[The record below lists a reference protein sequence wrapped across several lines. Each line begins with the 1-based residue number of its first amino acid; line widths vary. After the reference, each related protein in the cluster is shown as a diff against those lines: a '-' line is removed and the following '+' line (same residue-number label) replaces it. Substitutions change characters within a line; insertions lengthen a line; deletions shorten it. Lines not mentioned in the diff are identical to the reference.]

1 MRGDGGHPAQ
11 DLDELVPAVR
21 KRQGDRFGGRLM
33 AGVRSM
39 DRSRGM
45 GSICRSLDP
54 VCLIARGVAVMNG
67 SVFRFEAFGF
77 PVRVTGMALLLL
89 VFLSAQ
95 AAGPGMGT
103 RPSPAPRSSRS
114 WSSSPSS
121 FMSSGMPSWAAGWLQ
136 LEIVLHGFGG
146 LCSYR
151 RRPSPSQGVLSSAAG
166 PAAGLALGALSFGG
180 LSILPADAPP
190 ALGVLLGD
198 LAWIN
203 LVWSLFNLLP
213 VFPLDGGAILA
224 SALQMRLKPH
234 LAWKITSV
242 VSLGCAAIV
251 AVWGL
256 SRGAYFIV
264 AIMALTALENL
275 RRGGRLTG

>member
-1 MRGDGGHPAQ
+1 
-11 DLDELVPAVR
+11 
-21 KRQGDRFGGRLM
+21 
-33 AGVRSM
+33 
-39 DRSRGM
+39 
-45 GSICRSLDP
+45 
-54 VCLIARGVAVMNG
+54 MNG

-95 AAGPGMGT
+95 AAGPGMGNET
-103 RPSPAPRSSRS
+103 LARAALFAVVVFVSILVHELGHA
-114 WSSSPSS
+114 
-121 FMSSGMPSWAAGWLQ
+121 FMGRRLGLQ
-136 LEIVLHGFGG
+136 PIEIVLHGFGG